1 MRPRNDGRYFL
12 ERLNVRSRARRRW
25 ADFAAALVVGWF
37 SRSLDILPVVGPY
50 VPAAKLVAVL
60 VAALICFMLGF
71 RIAERTGRGRKP
83 ARDDRRAKGGLR
95 QRGKSAANANLRASS
110 IEKEANAQRKADDE
124 TISTLKLA
132 AGCGFEPFPGR
143 VRDNAGAGTGV
154 PREIWQS
161 GGARSAD
168 DVAGAAGAGSDM
180 PVSRGSA
187 SLAAVA
193 KTLAPCCD

>member
-1 MRPRNDGRYFL
+1 MMGDIFWNVATSALALGVDGL
-12 ERLNVRSRARRRW
+12 IL
-25 ADFAAALVVGWF
+25 AAALVVGF
-37 SRSLDILPVVGPY
+37 LPFARFLPVVGPY

-60 VAALICFMLGF
+60 VAALICFKLGF
-71 RIAERTGRGRKP
+71 RIARRTGRSRPP

-110 IEKEANAQRKADDE
+110 IEKDANAQRKADDE

-143 VRDNAGAGTGV
+143 VRDNAGAGA
-154 PREIWQS
+154 
-161 GGARSAD
+161 GGARSAGEARSAD

-180 PVSRGSA
+180 PVSVVRRRW
-187 SLAAVA
+187 L
-193 KTLAPCCD
+193 PWQRP